1 MDHQKQIWA
10 FFLNL
15 VIILI
20 ILIIITIVTINHHHH
35 HHHQQHHQVQHF
47 AFIVFANQINFQ
59 EFVVTKQAALKL
71 SLF

>member
-1 MDHQKQIWA
+1 MDHQKKYGP

-20 ILIIITIVTINHHHH
+20 ILIIITIIIINHH